1 MLKKE
6 GEFKGVVFLAA
17 GLGKMGG
24 IVGYF
29 HAVAVPSAALLAGF
43 EERKEQRLQSVAEE
57 GVGFFLN
64 GAKGTKLAMRKVYLV
79 WGFMFLIE
87 K

>member
-1 MLKKE
+1 MLEKE

-17 GLGKMGG
+17 GLGKVGR

-29 HAVAVPSAALLAGF
+29 HAIAVPPAALLAGF
-43 EERKEQRLQSVAEE
+43 EKGEEQRLQSVAEE

-64 GAKGTKLAMRKVYLV
+64 GAKSTKLAMRKVYLV
-79 WGFMFLIE
+79 WGFIFLME